1 MKHDARYV
9 GLFLDHLERLTL
21 KERRVIERKID
32 ILINDPD
39 HPSLRTKKLND
50 NNLYESS
57 VSMDIRVIWRL
68 NGNLMV
74 FEDVGHHDILKKYG

>member
-1 MKHDARYV
+1 MKYNARYV
-9 GLFLDHLERLTL
+9 DLFFNHFKRFTL
-21 KERRVIERKID
+21 KEQRVIERKID

-50 NNLYESS
+50 DNLYESS

-68 NGNLMV
+68 NENLIV

>member
-1 MKHDARYV
+1 MKYNMRYV
-9 GLFLDHLERLTL
+9 DLFLNHFKRFTL
-21 KERRVIERKID
+21 KEQRVIERKID

-50 NNLYESS
+50 DNLYESS

-68 NGNLMV
+68 NENLIV
-74 FEDVGHHDILKKYG
+74 FEDIGHHDILKKYG